1 MKVIIISGPT
11 ATGKTGL
18 SINLAKKFNAEIVN
32 FDSLLLYKEITI
44 GTAKPTKDEQ
54 RNIPHHMID
63 VSSIST
69 PLNAADF
76 AKMALPIINSI
87 HQSGKVVFL
96 VGGSGFYL
104 QALLKGMYDS
114 PTTPAEIIEKSELLY
129 REKGINAFIEILT
142 LHDPVSLSRYHLN
155 DHYRVRRAV
164 EHFWTTGI
172 PLSKERER
180 KDLENEKLHQSS
192 VHGWEVLHIYLDIP
206 REEHLSFIKARTERM
221 LEQGLIGEVET
232 LLTLGFSGK
241 EKPLQSIGYKEVLD
255 LHLGNFKDLAEC
267 KERIIISTRQLAK
280 SQRTWFNRIQDK
292 IKFNPLNS
300 SEEIFETVKKFIESK

>member
-18 SINLAKKFNAEIVN
+18 SIYLAKKFNAEIVN
-32 FDSLLLYKEITI
+32 FDSLLLYKEISI
-44 GTAKPTKDEQ
+44 GTAKPTKDEKGDV
-54 RNIPHHMID
+54 PHHMID

-114 PTTPAEIIEKSELLY
+114 PTTPAKIIERSESLY
-129 REKGINAFIEILT
+129 KEKGIDAFIEILK
-142 LHDPVSLSRYHLN
+142 LHDPVSLSRYHSN

-164 EHFWTTGI
+164 EHFWTTGV

-180 KDLENEKLHQSS
+180 KDQENEKLDQSS

-206 REEHLSFIKARTERM
+206 REEHLNFINVRTEKM
-221 LEQGLIGEVET
+221 LEQGLLGEVKS
-232 LLTLGFSGK
+232 LLGLGFSGQ
-241 EKPLQSIGYKEVLD
+241 EKPLQSIGYREVLD
-255 LHLGNFKDLAEC
+255 LHQGNYKDLSEC

-280 SQRTWFNRIQDK
+280 SQRTWFNRIK
-292 IKFNPLNS
+292 EKMSFNPLTS
-300 SEEIFETVKKFIESK
+300 RDEIFQVVKKFIES